1 MVAGTRHLEDAWGQS
16 LQASGHLDA
25 AIAQFTAAQQRS
37 SHPKTAE
44 SRARTT
50 TAKDAVAAAIALLRT
65 SAHAIA
71 DYVREVAPDLAD
83 TMPNNNPEAPP
94 VGEELTQADHQ
105 IS

>member
-50 TAKDAVAAAIALLRT
+50 TAKDALAAAIALLHT
-65 SAHAIA
+65 SADAIA
-71 DYVREVAPDLAD
+71 EYVRDVAPDLAS
-83 TMPNNNPEAPP
+83 TSPSNSAEAPP
-94 VGEELTQADHQ
+94 IGEEVRRTNHQ
-105 IS
+105 N